1 MLACTHF
8 WWSSVVLCFHLG
20 ASGHHFSMCFNIG
33 FSQNISTAFHH
44 TGRSGA
50 LMRQQDLVRR
60 FGWTHNHL
68 FWVIFVDQSHRAA
81 ELRTII
87 FSFVYFPPEDHW
99 PWEHQPT
106 TLNWDLYHFSTI
118 CFAVYYPCV
127 TFSAVETPSVA
138 LSPASAPASDSS

>member
-1 MLACTHF
+1 MFLFSFPSGCFRSLPCSTDFSHYKFCTESF
-8 WWSSVVLCFHLG
+8 QLT
-20 ASGHHFSMCFNIG
+20 FSFR
-33 FSQNISTAFHH
+33 

-60 FGWTHNHL
+60 YGWTHNLL

-81 ELRTII
+81 ALRTII

-99 PWEHQPT
+99 PWEHQRI

-118 CFAVYYPCV
+118 CFAVYHPCV
-127 TFSAVETPSVA
+127 TFRAVETPSVA
-138 LSPASAPASDSS
+138 LSPASAPDSDSSDFDF